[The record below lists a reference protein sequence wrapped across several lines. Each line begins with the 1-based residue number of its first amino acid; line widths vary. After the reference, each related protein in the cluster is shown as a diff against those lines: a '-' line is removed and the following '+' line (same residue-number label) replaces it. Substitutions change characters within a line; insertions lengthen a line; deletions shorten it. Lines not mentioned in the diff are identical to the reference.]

1 MRPVEAM
8 ISDKDIK
15 CLIFLQV
22 KKWINSETGQSSGCL
37 ANSDSLIR
45 AVDAMIRETEVNAVA
60 VVTRF
65 PDDSIED
72 IIDYRQGEVS

>member
-1 MRPVEAM
+1 M
-8 ISDKDIK
+8 KK
-15 CLIFLQV
+15 TIFLQV

-37 ANSDSLIR
+37 ANSDSLMR
-45 AVDAMIRETEVNAVA
+45 AVDAMIRETEVNAIA

>member
-1 MRPVEAM
+1 MVNSVPK
-8 ISDKDIK
+8 ILFCSLDKKLDK
-15 CLIFLQV
+15 SV
-22 KKWINSETGQSSGCL
+22 TGQSSGCL
-37 ANSDSLIR
+37 ANSDSLMR

-72 IIDYRQGEVS
+72 IIDYRQGEVR

>member
-1 MRPVEAM
+1 MKPVEAL
-8 ISDKDIK
+8 ISEKDIK
-15 CLIFLQV
+15 CFIFLQV

-37 ANSDSLIR
+37 ANSDSLMR
-45 AVDAMIRETEVNAVA
+45 AVDAMIRETEVNAIA

>member
-1 MRPVEAM
+1 MFY
-8 ISDKDIK
+8 SS
-15 CLIFLQV
+15 QV

-37 ANSDSLIR
+37 ANSDSLMR

-72 IIDYRQGEVS
+72 IIDYRQGEVR